1 MNNRWQYITSPAVHE
16 TAIYSSGML
25 NTVLLISFEKTQKIC
40 ASSYWKVKR
49 TKVNQKGYNTKLN
62 TKDRKRPSGWAE
74 GAVAHPEI

>member
-40 ASSYWKVKR
+40 ASSYWIVKR
-49 TKVNQKGYNTKLN
+49 TKVNQKGYSTKFN
-62 TKDRKRPSGWAE
+62 TKDRKRSAYLP
-74 GAVAHPEI
+74 II